1 MNLRI
6 FTYCTSDLQTFS
18 DMSLSYD
25 LIIRILVGGA
35 LGGIIGLE
43 REKRAKE
50 AGFRTHFLVAVGST
64 LISVISAFGY
74 DKVADI
80 IPIARYDPSRL
91 AAQIV
96 SGIGFIGAGLIIFQK
111 NVIHGL
117 TTAAGLWVTA
127 AIGIACGVGH
137 YDLAIVTTI
146 MVLIALELVMVIDR
160 KLNKRQLTITMKASD
175 KEKIS
180 QFVQSVKADG
190 AVLRAYDL
198 EVLDEGDGKIY
209 KADIELSTKRIDYEE
224 RVWDLLE
231 GMEGSIMSHK
241 K

>member
-1 MNLRI
+1 
-6 FTYCTSDLQTFS
+6 
-18 DMSLSYD
+18 MSLTYE
-25 LIIRILVGGA
+25 LIIRVLVGGA
-35 LGGIIGLE
+35 LGGIIGIE

-50 AGFRTHFLVAVGST
+50 AGFRTHFLVALGST
-64 LISVISAFGY
+64 LISVISAYGY
-74 DKVADI
+74 DKVADL
-80 IPIARYDPSRL
+80 IPVARYDPSRL

-160 KLNKRQLTITMKASD
+160 KLNKRQLSITMTSPD
-175 KEKIS
+175 KDKIKK
-180 QFVQSVKADG
+180 FVDNVKADG

-198 EVLDEGDGKIY
+198 EVVNEGEGKIY
-209 KADIELSTKRIDYEE
+209 KANIELSTKRIDYEV
-224 RVWDLLE
+224 RAWDLLV
-231 GMEGSIMSHK
+231 GMDGKIMSHK

>member
-1 MNLRI
+1 MSLTYELILRI
-6 FTYCTSDLQTFS
+6 
-18 DMSLSYD
+18 
-25 LIIRILVGGA
+25 IVGGA
-35 LGGIIGLE
+35 LGGKIGIE

-50 AGFRTHFLVAVGST
+50 AGFRTHFQVALGST
-64 LISVISAFGY
+64 LISVISAYGY

-127 AIGIACGVGH
+127 AIGIACGVGR

-160 KLNKRQLTITMKASD
+160 KLNKRQLSITMTTAD
-175 KEKIS
+175 KDKITK
-180 QFVQSVKADG
+180 FVNSVKADG

-198 EVLDEGDGKIY
+198 EVLDEGEGKVY
-209 KADIELSTKRIDYEE
+209 KATVELSTKSIDYEE
-224 RVWDLLE
+224 RAWDLLE
-231 GMEGSIMSHK
+231 GMDGKIMSHK

>member
-1 MNLRI
+1 
-6 FTYCTSDLQTFS
+6 
-18 DMSLSYD
+18 MSLSYE
-25 LIIRILVGGA
+25 LILRIIVGGA
-35 LGGIIGLE
+35 LGGIIGIE

-50 AGFRTHFLVAVGST
+50 AGFRTHFLVALGST
-64 LISVISAFGY
+64 LISVISAYGY

-127 AIGIACGVGH
+127 AIGIACGVGR

-160 KLNKRQLTITMKASD
+160 KLNKRQLSITMTTAD
-175 KEKIS
+175 KDKITK
-180 QFVQSVKADG
+180 FVNSVKADG

-198 EVLDEGDGKIY
+198 EVLDEGEGKVY
-209 KADIELSTKRIDYEE
+209 KATVELSTKSIDYEE
-224 RVWDLLE
+224 RAWDLLE
-231 GMEGSIMSHK
+231 GMDGKIMSHK

>member
-1 MNLRI
+1 
-6 FTYCTSDLQTFS
+6 
-18 DMSLSYD
+18 MSLSYE

-35 LGGIIGLE
+35 LGGIIGIE

-50 AGFRTHFLVAVGST
+50 AGFRTHFLVALGST
-64 LISVISAFGY
+64 LISVISAYGY
-74 DKVADI
+74 DKVADL

-137 YDLAIVTTI
+137 YDLAIITTI
-146 MVLIALELVMVIDR
+146 MVLIALELVMVVDQ
-160 KLNKRQLTITMKASD
+160 KLNKRQLSITMTTAD
-175 KEKIS
+175 KDRITK
-180 QFVQSVKADG
+180 FVNSIKADG
-190 AVLRAYDL
+190 VVLRAYDL
-198 EVLDEGDGKIY
+198 EVLNEGDGKIY
-209 KADIELSTKRIDYEE
+209 KATVDLSTKRIDYEE
-224 RVWDLLE
+224 RAWDLLE
-231 GMEGSIMSHK
+231 GMDGKIVSHK

>member
-1 MNLRI
+1 
-6 FTYCTSDLQTFS
+6 
-18 DMSLSYD
+18 MSLSYE

-35 LGGIIGLE
+35 LGGIIGIE

-50 AGFRTHFLVAVGST
+50 AGFRTHFLVALGST
-64 LISVISAFGY
+64 LISVISAYGY
-74 DKVADI
+74 DKVADL

-137 YDLAIVTTI
+137 YDLAIITTI
-146 MVLIALELVMVIDR
+146 MVLIALELVMVVDQ
-160 KLNKRQLTITMKASD
+160 KLNKRQLSITMTTAD
-175 KEKIS
+175 KDRITK
-180 QFVQSVKADG
+180 FVNSIKADG
-190 AVLRAYDL
+190 VVLRAYDL
-198 EVLDEGDGKIY
+198 EVLNEGEGKIY
-209 KADIELSTKRIDYEE
+209 KATVDLSTKRIDYEE
-224 RVWDLLE
+224 RAWDLLE
-231 GMEGSIMSHK
+231 GMDGKIVSHK

>member
-1 MNLRI
+1 MSLTYELILRI
-6 FTYCTSDLQTFS
+6 
-18 DMSLSYD
+18 
-25 LIIRILVGGA
+25 IVGGA
-35 LGGIIGLE
+35 LGGIIGIE

-50 AGFRTHFLVAVGST
+50 AGFRTHFLVALGST
-64 LISVISAFGY
+64 LISVISAYGY

-127 AIGIACGVGH
+127 AIGIACGVGR
-137 YDLAIVTTI
+137 YDLAVVTTI

-160 KLNKRQLTITMKASD
+160 KLNKRQLSITMTSAD
-175 KEKIS
+175 KDKITK
-180 QFVQSVKADG
+180 FVNSVKADG

-198 EVLDEGDGKIY
+198 EVLDEGEGKVY
-209 KADIELSTKRIDYEE
+209 KATVELSTKSIDYEE
-224 RVWDLLE
+224 RAWDLLD
-231 GMEGSIMSHK
+231 GMDGKIVSHK

>member
-1 MNLRI
+1 
-6 FTYCTSDLQTFS
+6 
-18 DMSLSYD
+18 MSLTYE
-25 LIIRILVGGA
+25 LIIRVLVGGT
-35 LGGIIGLE
+35 LGGIIGIE

-50 AGFRTHFLVAVGST
+50 AGFRTHFLVALGST
-64 LISVISAFGY
+64 LISVISAYGY
-74 DKVADI
+74 DKVADL
-80 IPIARYDPSRL
+80 IPVARYDPSRL

-160 KLNKRQLTITMKASD
+160 KLNKRQLSITMTSPD
-175 KEKIS
+175 KDKIKK
-180 QFVQSVKADG
+180 FVDNVKADG
-190 AVLRAYDL
+190 AVLRSDDL
-198 EVLDEGDGKIY
+198 EVVNEGEGKIY
-209 KADIELSTKRIDYEE
+209 KANIELSTKRIDYEE
-224 RVWDLLE
+224 RAWDLLE
-231 GMEGSIMSHK
+231 GMDGKIMSHK

>member
-1 MNLRI
+1 
-6 FTYCTSDLQTFS
+6 
-18 DMSLSYD
+18 MSLSYE
-25 LIIRILVGGA
+25 LILRILVGGA
-35 LGGIIGLE
+35 LGGIIGIE

-50 AGFRTHFLVAVGST
+50 AGFRTHFLVALGST

-74 DKVADI
+74 DKVAEL

-96 SGIGFIGAGLIIFQK
+96 SGIGFIGAGLIIFQT

-137 YDLAIVTTI
+137 YDLAIFTTI
-146 MVLIALELVMVIDR
+146 MVLIALELVMFVDQ
-160 KLNKRQLTITMKASD
+160 KLNRRLLTIAMTSDD
-175 KEKIS
+175 KEKITK
-180 QFVQSVKADG
+180 FVDSIKADG
-190 AVLRAYDL
+190 VVIKAYDL
-198 EVLDEGDGKIY
+198 EVLDEGQGRVY
-209 KADIELSTKRIDYEE
+209 KATIELSTKHLDYEE
-224 RVWDLLE
+224 RAWDLLD
-231 GMEGSIMSHK
+231 GMEGKILSHK

>member
-1 MNLRI
+1 MNL
-6 FTYCTSDLQTFS
+6 TAE
-18 DMSLSYD
+18 
-25 LIIRILVGGA
+25 LIMRVIVGGI

-50 AGFRTHFLVAVGST
+50 AGFRTHFLVALGST
-64 LISVISAFGY
+64 LLSVISAYGY
-74 DKVADI
+74 DKVAEM
-80 IPIARYDPSRL
+80 IPVARYDPSRM

-137 YDLAIVTTI
+137 YELAAVTTV
-146 MVLIALELVMVIDR
+146 MVLIALELVLVIEQ
-160 KLNKRQLTITMKASD
+160 KLNKRQLTIMMTSPE
-175 KEKIS
+175 KEKIRNFMDS
-180 QFVQSVKADG
+180 IKADG
-190 AVLRAYDL
+190 VVIRTYDL
-198 EVLDEGDGKIY
+198 ELVDEGKGKIY
-209 KADIELSTKRIDYEE
+209 KATVDISTKRLDYEE
-224 RVWDLLE
+224 RVWELLD
-231 GMEGSIMSHK
+231 GMDGSVVSHK

>member
-1 MNLRI
+1 MSLTYELILRI
-6 FTYCTSDLQTFS
+6 
-18 DMSLSYD
+18 
-25 LIIRILVGGA
+25 IVGGA
-35 LGGIIGLE
+35 LGGIIGIE

-50 AGFRTHFLVAVGST
+50 AGFRTHFLVALGST
-64 LISVISAFGY
+64 LISVISAYGY

-127 AIGIACGVGH
+127 AIGIACGVGR

-160 KLNKRQLTITMKASD
+160 KLNKRQLSITMTTAD
-175 KEKIS
+175 KDKFTK
-180 QFVQSVKADG
+180 FVNSVKADG

-198 EVLDEGDGKIY
+198 EVLDEGEGKVY
-209 KADIELSTKRIDYEE
+209 KATVELSTKSIDYEE
-224 RVWDLLE
+224 RAWDLLE
-231 GMEGSIMSHK
+231 GMDGKIMSHK

>member
-1 MNLRI
+1 
-6 FTYCTSDLQTFS
+6 
-18 DMSLSYD
+18 MSLSYD

-50 AGFRTHFLVAVGST
+50 AGFRTHFLVALGST

-137 YDLAIVTTI
+137 YDLAIVTTTGTASSPFAEREC
-146 MVLIALELVMVIDR
+146 VPVGTSCLPNHPTATIAAPNTM
-160 KLNKRQLTITMKASD
+160 QLTVFD
-175 KEKIS
+175 IS
-180 QFVQSVKADG
+180 INFS
-190 AVLRAYDL
+190 
-198 EVLDEGDGKIY
+198 
-209 KADIELSTKRIDYEE
+209 
-224 RVWDLLE
+224 
-231 GMEGSIMSHK
+231 
-241 K
+241 

>member
-1 MNLRI
+1 MSLTYELILRI
-6 FTYCTSDLQTFS
+6 
-18 DMSLSYD
+18 
-25 LIIRILVGGA
+25 IVGGA
-35 LGGIIGLE
+35 LGGIIGIE

-50 AGFRTHFLVAVGST
+50 AGFRTHFLVALGST
-64 LISVISAFGY
+64 LISVISAYGY

-127 AIGIACGVGH
+127 AIGIACGVGR

-160 KLNKRQLTITMKASD
+160 KLNKRQLSITMTTAD
-175 KEKIS
+175 KDKITK
-180 QFVQSVKADG
+180 FVNSVKADG

-198 EVLDEGDGKIY
+198 EVLDEGEGKVY
-209 KADIELSTKRIDYEE
+209 KATVELSTKSIDYEE
-224 RVWDLLE
+224 RAWDLLE
-231 GMEGSIMSHK
+231 GMDGKIMSHK